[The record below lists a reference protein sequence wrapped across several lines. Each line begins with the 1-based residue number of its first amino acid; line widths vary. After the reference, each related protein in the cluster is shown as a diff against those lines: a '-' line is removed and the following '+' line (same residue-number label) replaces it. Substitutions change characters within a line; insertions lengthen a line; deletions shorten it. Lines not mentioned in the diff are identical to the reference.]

1 MTTVETPVVNRSGPD
16 RSVACDAIYYRD
28 PFSNCRSH
36 RRSGT
41 VGNSYSRDSVSKAI
55 RSWKEPFK
63 TQLDH
68 DLRHGV
74 CEYYVLGVIP
84 APSTAISE
92 S

>member
-1 MTTVETPVVNRSGPD
+1 MLRVMRFTIGIPIVIVS
-16 RSVACDAIYYRD
+16 
-28 PFSNCRSH
+28 SH
-36 RRSGT
+36 RCSGT
-41 VGNSYSRDSVSKAI
+41 VGNSYSGDSFSKAI

-63 TQLDH
+63 TQRDQ
-68 DLRHGV
+68 DLLHGV